1 MLNQILIIGVITS
14 LLFYEI
20 TEISPGGIIAPAYFA
35 LYMDSPIRI
44 FTGIF
49 LSIITYFVVKLLSNY
64 TILYGHR
71 KFTVYVIVAILIKIV
86 LDRLGIILID
96 YNVIFASGAI
106 GMVIPAIIA
115 RDIEKQ
121 GSLKTISSLLIV
133 SIFVKTVVEIL

>member
-1 MLNQILIIGVITS
+1 MLSQILIIGVITS

-35 LYMDSPIRI
+35 LYLDNPIRV
-44 FTGIF
+44 FTSII

-64 TILYGHR
+64 MILYGRR
-71 KFTVYVIVAILIKIV
+71 KFTVYIIVAILIKIAI
-86 LDRLGIILID
+86 DRLGVILVD
-96 YNVIFASGAI
+96 YNAIFVSGAI

-133 SIFVKTVVEIL
+133 SIFVKAVVEIL